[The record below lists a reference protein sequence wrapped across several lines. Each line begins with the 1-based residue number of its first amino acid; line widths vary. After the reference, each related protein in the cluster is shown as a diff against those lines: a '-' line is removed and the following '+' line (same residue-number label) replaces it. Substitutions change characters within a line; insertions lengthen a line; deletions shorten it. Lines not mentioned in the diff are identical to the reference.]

1 MSSSPDN
8 NNAQPFSYGNNSFIK
23 TEMPFIKNDLHYIKT
38 EMPYIGH
45 RNIFT
50 DQTGIH
56 LLKPPS
62 KKITL
67 RIIQNLIARLICCNV
82 FIILCF

>member
-8 NNAQPFSYGNNSFIK
+8 NNASTFPYGNNSFIK

-45 RNIFT
+45 RNMFT
-50 DQTGIH
+50 DQTGMH
-56 LLKPPS
+56 LLKPSS
-62 KKITL
+62 KKKNYL
-67 RIIQNLIARLICCNV
+67 KNNSKSNLLNLFFVR
-82 FIILCF
+82 